1 MSDRSEPTRTS
12 EPETR
17 QRARLARARRR
28 GLRLTGFTALAL
40 AAASSTAALLGAPGA
55 PSIAFVVQCFA
66 IGALS
71 LVAPSLPRLR
81 RVIDGIAIG
90 AASVLVLCVALEVLR
105 GGAVLPLQIAACA
118 ALLPLLAGQIAHRR
132 SRVTIVGAAALG
144 VLAVAMLAGLGGPS
158 AIQLGVALGFAAT
171 FALVVAD
178 VLVVARERQDEHLYR
193 MRDTMLRER
202 RRTQWREETIANLSH
217 DLRNPLAIALGFA
230 EMAEDDEISADDR
243 ASALAG
249 IRRSLWEMS
258 QMVENVLDGSADRA
272 GALVP
277 TPEPLDLERLCDD
290 ALAATRILLRRRP
303 ITLTGSLEPG
313 VLVFADRHRLA
324 RVIANLLG
332 NACKY
337 TMSGEINVQTLSC
350 GRHAVIRV
358 RDTGAGIAPEALP
371 HIFDRFRRAHEGG
384 PSGAGLGLAIAC
396 QLTERMGGTL
406 EVTSTLGVGSTFT
419 VTLPLCASR
428 PHVIGESVAA

>member
-1 MSDRSEPTRTS
+1 
-12 EPETR
+12 
-17 QRARLARARRR
+17 LY
-28 GLRLTGFTALAL
+28 LTGLTALAL
-40 AAASSTAALLGAPGA
+40 AAASSTAALLGTPGA

-66 IGALS
+66 LGALS
-71 LVAPSLPRLR
+71 LVAPSLARLR
-81 RVIDGIAIG
+81 RVIGAVAVG
-90 AASVLVLCVALEVLR
+90 AASVLVLCVGLEVIR
-105 GGAVLPLQIAACA
+105 GSAVLPLQIAACA
-118 ALLPLLAGQIAHRR
+118 ALLPLLAAQIVHRR
-132 SRVTIVGAAALG
+132 SRIIIVSVAALG
-144 VLAVAMLAGLGGPS
+144 VLAVAMLAGLRGPD
-158 AIQLGVALGFAAT
+158 AVQLGVALGFAVT

-178 VLVVARERQDEHLYR
+178 VLVVARERQDEHVYR

-202 RRTQWREETIANLSH
+202 RRTQSREETIANLSH

-230 EMAEDDEISADDR
+230 EMAEDEAVSDDDR
-243 ASALAG
+243 VNALAG

-258 QMVENVLDGSADRA
+258 QLVENVLDGSADRA

-277 TPEPLDLERLCDD
+277 TPESLDLERLCDD

-303 ITLTGSLEPG
+303 ITLTGALEPG

-337 TMSGEINVQTLSC
+337 TVAGEIHLQTVSC

-358 RDTGAGIAPEALP
+358 RDTGTGIAPEALP

-384 PSGAGLGLAIAC
+384 PSGAGLGLAIAHR
-396 QLTERMGGTL
+396 LTERMGGTL
-406 EVTSTLGVGSTFT
+406 EVTSAVGVGSTFT

-428 PHVIGESVAA
+428 QQAVDQSVAA